1 MPLNRIRMKKSRL
14 ILIPLVLLFIAA
26 SCGPDEPLHNPT
38 PLTLAYPSHFPTPDL
53 PADNPLT
60 VEGAKLGRHLFFDP
74 RLSGDNTQSC
84 NSCHSQEHG
93 FAEPFQFSTGIDGS
107 TGTVNAMTLTNMAWQ
122 DFFFWDGREN
132 SLEDQVQDPI
142 VNPIEMHA
150 QWPDVIA
157 KLAQDPTYVEL
168 FDDAF
173 GTDDPITRQNTAK
186 ALAQFVRTLV
196 TGGSKLDQYVQGDY
210 TFTPSEQ
217 LGFDIFNNEQGD
229 CFHCHGLAT
238 TGYQLGAHGLLQFT
252 NNGLDSVY
260 AVGAGREFV
269 TGDPSDRGKF
279 KVPSLR
285 NVEYSYPYMHD
296 GRFQTLAEVLDF
308 YNMGGHPSPTLDP
321 NMKAAGVG
329 RNWSVAQKQGLLD
342 FLKTFSDATF
352 LTDTSFTDPW

>member
-1 MPLNRIRMKKSRL
+1 MDHFLYRDGCLHAEDVAISQ
-14 ILIPLVLLFIAA
+14 IAA
-26 SCGPDEPLHNPT
+26 EVGT
-38 PLTLAYPSHFPTPDL
+38 PFYLYSSATLLRHF
-53 PADNPLT
+53 
-60 VEGAKLGRHLFFDP
+60 K
-74 RLSGDNTQSC
+74 
-84 NSCHSQEHG
+84 
-93 FAEPFQFSTGIDGS
+93 
-107 TGTVNAMTLTNMAWQ
+107 
-122 DFFFWDGREN
+122 
-132 SLEDQVQDPI
+132 
-142 VNPIEMHA
+142 
-150 QWPDVIA
+150 
-157 KLAQDPTYVEL
+157 L

-308 YNMGGHPSPTLDP
+308 YNMGNNLISL
-321 NMKAAGVG
+321 
-329 RNWSVAQKQGLLD
+329 W
-342 FLKTFSDATF
+342 F
-352 LTDTSFTDPW
+352 